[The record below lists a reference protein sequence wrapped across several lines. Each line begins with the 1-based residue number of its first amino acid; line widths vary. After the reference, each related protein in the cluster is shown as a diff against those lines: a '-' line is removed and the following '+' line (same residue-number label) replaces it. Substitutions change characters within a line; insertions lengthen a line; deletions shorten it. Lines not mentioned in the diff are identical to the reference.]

1 MNFFSIT
8 TKVFLSHLLL
18 VILLISGLSYKHYA
32 DQIEQYIQ
40 NVTQFHSA
48 SSYSIVSTCS
58 DAMAGDNYANI
69 QMGEF
74 LKELQRNSKL
84 LMMKIEGKSD
94 YSSTPYKAYYE
105 KSKNNI
111 WQGYYQKNFEEITL
125 DKIKTLESKLNDP
138 IIDKVKI
145 NFLISR
151 HKEILN
157 SYKKNIQLSEEFEQN
172 TKTIF
177 DTKNTKINFQIKQLL
192 ITIPTDN
199 KNGGT
204 LQMIFDISEID
215 MIKSR
220 ILFNIFK
227 ESLIAFIVSLIV
239 LTLLSSSIVRPIKKL
254 SQYMSSD
261 FVSLEPHKVPLKDTK
276 DEIGILAN
284 SFANLLSQTKEYVK
298 RLEQL
303 SQNDPLT
310 GLFNRRA
317 FDDIFSHLQKQPIK
331 KAIGTLFIDID
342 NFKKYND
349 TYGHNAGDVTLQKVA
364 QAIEGSLQRKGD
376 YAFRLG
382 GEEFAVLLSV
392 ENEEQVISIAE
403 RIRKNVEK
411 LQILHNENLP
421 YSYVTI
427 SIGANFCEY
436 YEGIDQHKL
445 LQIADK
451 SLYNAKQTGKNKVSF
466 SSFNGNFIHK
476 V

>member
-1 MNFFSIT
+1 MNFSSIT
-8 TKVFLSHLLL
+8 TKVFLSHLFL
-18 VILLISGLSYKHYA
+18 VILLIAGLSYKHFS
-32 DQIEQYIQ
+32 DQIDQYVQ

-48 SSYSIVSTCS
+48 SSYAIVSTCS

-105 KSKNNI
+105 KSKENI
-111 WQGYYQKNFEEITL
+111 WQGYYPENFEEITTN
-125 DKIKTLESKLNDP
+125 KIKTLENKLNDQN
-138 IIDKVKI
+138 IDKVKI

-151 HKEILN
+151 LKEMLN
-157 SYKKNIQLSEEFEQN
+157 SYKQNIQLSEEFEKE

-177 DTKNTKINFQIKQLL
+177 HEKVTKINFKTKQL
-192 ITIPTDN
+192 IVTIPTDN

-204 LQMIFDISEID
+204 LQMIFDVSEID
-215 MIKSR
+215 TIKSK
-220 ILFNIFK
+220 ILHNIFQ
-227 ESLIAFIVSLIV
+227 ESLITFVLSLIV
-239 LTLLSSSIVRPIKKL
+239 LTFLSSSIVRPIRNL
-254 SQYMSSD
+254 SQYMSGD
-261 FVSLEPHKVPLKDTK
+261 FALLEPQKVPSKTDK

-284 SFANLLSQTKEYVK
+284 SFSNLLSQTKEYIR

-317 FDDIFSHLQKQPIK
+317 FDEIFSNLQEQPIK
-331 KAIGTLFIDID
+331 KAIGTLYMDID

-364 QAIEGSLQRKGD
+364 FTIANSLQRKGD

-392 ENEEQVISIAE
+392 ENEEQVTSLAE
-403 RIRKNVEK
+403 RIRKNVEE
-411 LQILHNENLP
+411 LQIEHSENMP
-421 YSYVTI
+421 YGCVTI
-427 SIGANFCEY
+427 SIGANFCPY

-445 LQIADK
+445 LQIADEA
-451 SLYNAKQTGKNKVSF
+451 LYNAKQTGRNRVALVS
-466 SSFNGNFIHK
+466 S
-476 V
+476 